1 MVLTEFPPSFGGMQT
16 HAVEMAA
23 QLHSTGYEILVLTYR
38 PSSADQAAAQA
49 FDLAQPYPIHRCLS
63 RLAYWSN
70 VAAIAHAASQH
81 HAEIIYSSTV
91 YYGQAAMRAR
101 IPIVCRSAGNDVLRP
116 WIAWPFRFGSSL
128 LNAPIFERSLYP
140 WLRKRHW
147 PERLDAFL
155 LESRQTVLRES
166 AAAMSHISANSEF
179 SCRALRDLGV
189 EASRLEC
196 VPGGVDPTRFT
207 PGLSDRNAL
216 GWPSDALMLFTA
228 CRLVEKKGLP
238 LLLEA
243 VAQLAPQIPELRLAI
258 AGEGP
263 ERARLEAQAAA
274 LHISDRL
281 HWCGR
286 LEAGVLATAYRSAD
300 LFVFPSRTVRRN
312 NGWLDAETMGRVL
325 CEANASGLPVLAA
338 ATGGIPSVIRDGKNG
353 ILFAEGD
360 CGALRAAILRLYA
373 DATLRARLARE
384 GRKRALRDFAWN
396 RIVARQRS
404 VIARVLIEG
413 GSSII
418 TEKVGVTKPQV
429 LESD

>member
-1 MVLTEFPPSFGGMQT
+1 
-16 HAVEMAA
+16 MAA

-38 PSSADQAAAQA
+38 PSAADRAAAQA
-49 FDLAQPYPIHRCLS
+49 FDRAQPYPVQRCLS

-70 VAAIAHAASQH
+70 VAAISNAAAQH
-81 HAEIIYSSTV
+81 RAEILYSSTV
-91 YYGQAAMRAR
+91 YYGQAATRAR

-116 WIAWPFRFGSSL
+116 WIAWPFRFASSL

-140 WLRKRHW
+140 WLRNRNW

-155 LESRQTVLRES
+155 LESRQSVLRES
-166 AAAMSHISANSEF
+166 AAAMSHISANSDF

-189 EASRLEC
+189 AASRLEC

-207 PGLSDRNAL
+207 PGASARDCLA
-216 GWPSDALMLFTA
+216 WPKDAFVLFAA

-243 VAQLAPQIPELRLAI
+243 VAQLARQIPQLRLAI

-263 ERARLEAQAAA
+263 ERARLETQAAS
-274 LHISDRL
+274 LQISDRL

-286 LEAGVLATAYRSAD
+286 LDSATLASAYRSAD
-300 LFVFPSRTVRRN
+300 LFVFPSRTVRRH

-338 ATGGIPSVIRDGKNG
+338 NTGGIPSVIRDGKNG
-353 ILFAEGD
+353 ILFAESD
-360 CGALRAAILRLYA
+360 CAALCAAILRLYR
-373 DATLRARLARE
+373 DPLLRARLARE
-384 GRKRALRDFAWN
+384 GRKRALRDFAWS

-404 VIARVLIEG
+404 VIALVLMEG
-413 GSSII
+413 ESSII
-418 TEKVGVTKPQV
+418 TEKVDVTEPQA

>member
-1 MVLTEFPPSFGGMQT
+1 MQT

-23 QLHSTGYEILVLTYR
+23 QLHATGYEILVLTYR
-38 PSSADQAAAQA
+38 PSSADLAAAQS
-49 FDLAQPYPIHRCLS
+49 FDLAQPYPIKRSLS

-70 VAAIAHAASQH
+70 VAAISHAAAEH
-81 HAEIIYSSTV
+81 RAEILYSSTV
-91 YYGQAAMRAR
+91 YYGQAATRAR

-140 WLRKRHW
+140 WLRKRNW

-155 LESRQTVLRES
+155 LESRQAVLRES

-179 SCRALRDLGV
+179 SCRALRELGV
-189 EASRLEC
+189 VASRLEC

-207 PGLSDRNAL
+207 PGPSNRDAL
-216 GWPSDALMLFTA
+216 GWPNDTFMLFTA
-228 CRLVEKKGLP
+228 SRLVEKKGLP
-238 LLLEA
+238 LLLQA
-243 VAQLAPQIPELRLAI
+243 VAQLAPKIPQLRLAI
-258 AGEGP
+258 AGDGP
-263 ERARLEAQAAA
+263 ERARLEAQAAS
-274 LHISDRL
+274 LKISDRL

-286 LEAGVLATAYRSAD
+286 LDPAALAAAYRSAD
-300 LFVFPSRTVRRN
+300 LFVFPSRTVRRR
-312 NGWLDAETMGRVL
+312 NGWHDAETMGRVL
-325 CEANASGLPVLAA
+325 CEANAAGLPVVAA
-338 ATGGIPSVIRDGKNG
+338 NTGGIPSVIRDGKNG
-353 ILFAEGD
+353 ILFTESD
-360 CGALRAAILRLYA
+360 CAALSGAILRLYA
-373 DATLRARLARE
+373 DSTLRDSLARE
-384 GRKRALRDFAWN
+384 GRKRALRDFAWS